1 MIDKGTC
8 DKGFIWNSSN
18 GECEFDKSF
27 DIDEYLDYE
36 NCKFIKKLVDKLAEK
51 YTETDEEV
59 KLAKVTLAENKSKR
73 KRSSV
78 HFQYIFCTLY
88 IVNNLYNKRW
98 KWNLFYLI
106 QIQEL

>member
-18 GECEFDKSF
+18 CEFEFDKSF
-27 DIDEYLDYE
+27 DTDEYLDYE

-78 HFQYIFCTLY
+78 HFQ
-88 IVNNLYNKRW
+88 
-98 KWNLFYLI
+98 
-106 QIQEL
+106 

>member
-18 GECEFDKSF
+18 SEFEFDKSF

-59 KLAKVTLAENKSKR
+59 KLAKVTLAENKSKH

-78 HFQYIFCTLY
+78 HFQ
-88 IVNNLYNKRW
+88 
-98 KWNLFYLI
+98 
-106 QIQEL
+106 